1 MLVRSW
7 SRPTDGKHSLVVCMV
22 GQRKHHQLLMGIEIG
37 AGKDQGHESYAH
49 DTTCPRISWRWVGLP
64 ACFLLDPQPL
74 TR

>member
-1 MLVRSW
+1 
-7 SRPTDGKHSLVVCMV
+7 MV